1 MARFYLD
8 PTWLDGKYS
17 SDSESKWE
25 SISSEISEW
34 LEEADNEVSNEERQL
49 ISRSIILV
57 IVSLIGIDVILIVIQ
72 AQVTEVIVHYN
83 RRTW

>member
-1 MARFYLD
+1 MAQFYLD
-8 PTWLDGKYS
+8 PTCLDGEYS
-17 SDSESKWE
+17 SDSESEWE
-25 SISSEISEW
+25 SILSEIPEW

-57 IVSLIGIDVILIVIQ
+57 IVSLIGIDVIIIVIE
-72 AQVTEVIVHYN
+72 AQVTRVIVHYN